1 MKKIAIILVVSF
13 TFLNIFADIQDD
25 IEQFE
30 GENAKQFVQPLVN
43 AFGTTMNTGFYN
55 TAKVLKPF
63 TFGLNVNA
71 MMAFVPSEDK
81 TFIATRP
88 DITNPLTG
96 THIYT
101 EEEIETATIFG
112 EEGNKFTSSYPGITD
127 IQMPN
132 GLNIPAVP
140 FAMPQFNLGLPGG
153 NELLVRGFPKTEI
166 DENFG
171 EFGFWGIGL
180 KHSIDQY
187 IPLFPI
193 DIAVQGVYQ
202 KLYLGDILKSTNIN
216 ANLQVSK
223 KLLMLAGYCGIGI
236 DKTNVTFEYDYT
248 YDDVD
253 DSGVVFQND
262 KTVEFEIE
270 GKNEVRMTAG
280 IRYSILLLKFYA
292 DYTIA
297 KYETINAG
305 FGISF

>member
-1 MKKIAIILVVSF
+1 MKKIMFIFMVIF
-13 TFLNIFADIQDD
+13 TFLNSFADIQSN

-30 GENAKQFVQPLVN
+30 SENAKQFVQPLVN

-63 TFGLNVNA
+63 TFGLNVNI
-71 MMAFVPSEDK
+71 MLAFVPNEDK
-81 TFIATRP
+81 TFIAKRP

-96 THIYT
+96 NHIYN
-101 EEEIETATIFG
+101 EEEIDTATIFG
-112 EEGNKFTSSYPGITD
+112 ENGGKFNSNYPGITD
-127 IQMPN
+127 IQMPD
-132 GLNIPAVP
+132 GLDIPAVP

-153 NELLVRGFPKTEI
+153 NEFLIRGFPKTEI

-202 KLYLGDILKSTNIN
+202 QLYLGDILKSTNIN
-216 ANLQVSK
+216 ANLQISK
-223 KLLMLAGYCGIGI
+223 KLLMLTGYCGIGI
-236 DKTNVTFEYDYT
+236 DKTNVTFEYDYV
-248 YDDVD
+248 YDDLD
-253 DSGVVFQND
+253 DSGEIFPNE
-262 KTVEFEIE
+262 KIVEFEIE
-270 GKNEVRMTAG
+270 GENDVRMTAG
-280 IRYSILLLKFYA
+280 LRYSILLLKFYA
-292 DYTIA
+292 DYTVS